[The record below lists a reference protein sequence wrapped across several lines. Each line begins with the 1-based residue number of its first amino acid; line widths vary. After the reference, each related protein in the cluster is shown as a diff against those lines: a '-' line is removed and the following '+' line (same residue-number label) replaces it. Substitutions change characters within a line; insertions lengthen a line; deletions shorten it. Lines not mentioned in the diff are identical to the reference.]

1 LFVFVF
7 FFQSFKKFSL
17 QFPILAK
24 PQSSFQNMMRKQSKP
39 ALLQRSREG
48 NPDPKQKRKRQKKEK
63 TERGNPPEEQEH
75 EDEENSSLRL

>member
-1 LFVFVF
+1 MFVFVF

-24 PQSSFQNMMRKQSKP
+24 PQSSFQNMMRKQSRP
-39 ALLQRSREG
+39 ALLQRFREG
-48 NPDPKQKRKRQKKEK
+48 NPDPKQKRKKQRD
-63 TERGNPPEEQEH
+63 NAPEEQVQ